1 MLEFGTSRAPAGK
14 ALSASV
20 KFLKTVT
27 PLNSYFPLPHLR
39 RDSKQIREDDE
50 KRSAWQVEAAL
61 QANSR
66 QQIADSPHFIYLR
79 LLRVLLLQGKSLSG

>member
-14 ALSASV
+14 TLSASV
-20 KFLKTVT
+20 KFFKTVT

-50 KRSAWQVEAAL
+50 KRSTRQVEAPF

-66 QQIADSPHFIYLR
+66 QQIADSSHFIYLR
-79 LLRVLLLQGKSLSG
+79 LLRVLLLQGESLSG